1 MVRFAHMAP
10 RSPRRASVITVLNL
24 KGGVGKTHTVWLLAS
39 VCQERSLRFL
49 ACDTDTQANFASS
62 FVSDAKAGKGVDLLF
77 HPGADIEPHALI
89 RRSPYSHI
97 DVIPPG
103 MSLPRFDSTDQ
114 QEWEKADLHLS
125 LVDAV
130 EQLRGSYDYVVFDCP
145 PRLSLASFAALCASD
160 YVIIPMEAADWGAQ
174 GIMQV
179 TAAIRYVQSRF
190 NPRLRLLGYLVS
202 RFKRARSYQ
211 QTYVKQLRQHF
222 GAQAFD
228 SAIPDLA
235 QFEKSVTDRIPI
247 TLHAPRSEE
256 AGIARDFFAEVES
269 RIQGHRR
276 GRRGSSPKDVQRRA
290 IAAA

>member
-1 MVRFAHMAP
+1 MDAAP
-10 RSPRRASVITVLNL
+10 ARRASAITVLNL

-39 VCQERSLRFL
+39 VCQERFLRFL

-62 FVSDAKAGKGVDLLF
+62 FISDAKTGKGVDLLF
-77 HPGADIEPHALI
+77 HPGAEVEPHALI
-89 RRSPYSHI
+89 HRSGFSHI
-97 DVIPPG
+97 DLIPPG
-103 MSLPRFDSTDQ
+103 PSLPRFDLTNQ

-130 EQLRGSYDYVVFDCP
+130 EQLRGNYDYIVFDCP

-211 QTYVKQLRQHF
+211 QAYVKQLRQHF
-222 GAQAFD
+222 SSQAFD
-228 SAIPDLA
+228 TVIPDLA

-256 AGIARDFFAEVES
+256 ARIAREFFDEVDR
-269 RIQGHRR
+269 RIEGH
-276 GRRGSSPKDVQRRA
+276 GRSSAAGRCKDVRRRTVP
-290 IAAA
+290 AA